1 MLKISY
7 LKNEYS
13 ICTCIKSR
21 TSLKINAFTRLNKN
35 ILLLFSTLNFRF
47 SPKIDRTKTI
57 LRRSTK
63 KFKFIV

>member
-7 LKNEYS
+7 YKNEYS

-21 TSLKINAFTRLNKN
+21 TSLKNNAFTRLNKN
-35 ILLLFSTLNFRF
+35 ILLLFSTLNFRL
-47 SPKIDRTKTI
+47 SPKIDHTITI
-57 LRRSTK
+57 LRRSNK